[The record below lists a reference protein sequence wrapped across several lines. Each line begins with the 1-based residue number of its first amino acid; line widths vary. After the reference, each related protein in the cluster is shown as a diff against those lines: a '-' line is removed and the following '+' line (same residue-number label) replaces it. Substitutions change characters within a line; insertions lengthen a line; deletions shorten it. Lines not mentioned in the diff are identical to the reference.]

1 MTTTRARIVYLCW
14 REQGASSAEIQ
25 AELGIPARN
34 VPPNLQALEYQQR
47 IYRAKPGGQKM
58 RWFGSKDE
66 AQAWMQSEAVARLA
80 LRQRSAAAK
89 IARAGL
95 VRIMQ
100 PGATPMHIV
109 RRPALDNAAPIARL
123 TAGPSKVA
131 PPLQGEADMSRA
143 KVTRDDRQ
151 HPTARWQTQP
161 DAPAAGFSAAGIGR
175 YIA

>member
-14 REQGASSAEIQ
+14 RAQGASSAEIQ

-34 VPPNLQALEYQQR
+34 VPPNMQALEYQAR
-47 IYRAKPGGQKM
+47 IFRAKPGGQKM
-58 RWFGSKDE
+58 RWFGSREE

-80 LRQRSAAAK
+80 LRQRSAQAK
-89 IARAGL
+89 IARAGAAKT
-95 VRIMQ
+95 VQ
-100 PGATPMHIV
+100 PGAPMHIV
-109 RRPALDNAAPIARL
+109 RRPSLEKAPTIARL
-123 TAGPSKVA
+123 TAGSSKVA
-131 PPLQGEADMSRA
+131 PALFGEADMSRA